1 MKRVG
6 QSGAAFLPPRPALFL
21 AKQTTAGSRGPA
33 TAADLARSQSVAARN
48 AKHYTPASRSLA
60 EIETLWSTPGA
71 DAACLMQCLFIADR
85 CDRNCAGCAATAN
98 ARREGAP
105 LAGKGAA
112 GSGRQCVG
120 RPDGNHGDNLQ

>member
-1 MKRVG
+1 MKRAG
-6 QSGAAFLPPRPALFL
+6 QSGAAFLPPRPSFFI
-21 AKQTTAGSRGPA
+21 AKQPMAGSHGPA

-48 AKHYTPASRSLA
+48 ASHTTPAVRSLVELEA
-60 EIETLWSTPGA
+60 LWSAPAT
-71 DAACLMQCLFIADR
+71 DAACLMQCLYIADR

-112 GSGRQCVG
+112 ESGRQCAG